1 MIRDGFILSQAFFSE
16 GVGVARSCKGH
27 EFRQVG
33 GSTDQMNLAENGWPH
48 SKMHWEK
55 KMSHLVGH
63 VFLIAFWTTSS
74 KRMRSIEPWHA
85 LTSIFHQHPPYLGL
99 ELIWISRF
107 TALRFR
113 HLPERPAWAA
123 RGSMRPV
130 SERSPVIT
138 WTSNDIEVGIV
149 GGAKLSITGSVCGRP
164 TFFLASYSFQLIL
177 GIPSRKF

>member
-33 GSTDQMNLAENGWPH
+33 GSTDQMNLAE
-48 SKMHWEK
+48 KMHWDK
-55 KMSHLVGH
+55 KCPIWWAMFL
-63 VFLIAFWTTSS
+63 LIAFWTTSS

-85 LTSIFHQHPPYLGL
+85 LTSIFHQHPPCLGL

-107 TALRFR
+107 TALHFR

-130 SERSPVIT
+130 SERSPK
-138 WTSNDIEVGIV
+138 NHLE
-149 GGAKLSITGSVCGRP
+149 GAKLSITASVCGRP
-164 TFFLASYSFQLIL
+164 TFFFGQRYSFQLIL
-177 GIPSRKF
+177 GIPSGKF